1 MASRMLRTWLIRAA
15 PIMVILGL
23 LGMAPGCDSSSPS
36 EAPDFVLPTL
46 AAGNISLSELQ
57 GTLVVLNF
65 WSVSCSYC
73 RQQLPY
79 LENVA
84 QQAGAQIEVIAV
96 NMVDSASSVQEFFGE
111 YEPTMTVVLD
121 ENAEVFVNYCQ
132 NFDNSRGYI
141 PFTLFI
147 DSQGLVQYKRI
158 GAFASEEALWD
169 TLHDVFGITIP

>member
-1 MASRMLRTWLIRAA
+1 MIGRISTK
-15 PIMVILGL
+15 VILIIGILAL
-23 LGMAPGCDSSSPS
+23 LGIGASCDSSSPS
-36 EAPDFVLPTL
+36 EAPDFTLPTL
-46 AAGNISLSELQ
+46 TGGNVTLSELQ

-65 WSVSCSYC
+65 WSIGCSFC

-84 QQAGAQIEVIAV
+84 QQTAGQIEVIAV
-96 NMVDSASSVQEFFGE
+96 NVVDSAENVQSFFGE
-111 YEPTMTVVLD
+111 YEPTMTVALD

-147 DSQGLVQYKRI
+147 DSEGLVQYQRI
-158 GAFASEEALWD
+158 GAFASEEALWNA
-169 TLHDVFGITIP
+169 LHDVFGITIA

>member
-1 MASRMLRTWLIRAA
+1 MVNRISMKVALIIA
-15 PIMVILGL
+15 ILAL
-23 LGMAPGCDSSSPS
+23 LGIGLSCDSASPS
-36 EAPDFVLPTL
+36 QAPDFTLPTL
-46 AAGNISLSELQ
+46 TGGNITLSELQ

-65 WSVSCSYC
+65 WSISCSYC

-84 QQAGAQIEVIAV
+84 QQAEGQIEVIAV
-96 NMVDSASSVQEFFGE
+96 NMADSTASVQSFFGD
-111 YEPTMTVVLD
+111 YEPTMIVALD

-147 DSQGLVQYKRI
+147 DSEGMVQYRKI

>member
-1 MASRMLRTWLIRAA
+1 MASRMVTKVALIIVTVA
-15 PIMVILGL
+15 L
-23 LGMAPGCDSSSPS
+23 LGIGLSCDSSSPS
-36 EAPDFVLPTL
+36 EAPDFRLPTL
-46 AAGNISLSELQ
+46 RGGNITLSELQ

-65 WSVSCSYC
+65 WSISCSYC

-84 QQAGAQIEVIAV
+84 QQAGGQIEVIAV
-96 NMVDSASSVQEFFGE
+96 NMVDSNASVQSFFGD
-111 YEPTMTVVLD
+111 YEPTMIVAFD

-132 NFDNSRGYI
+132 SFDNSQGHI

-147 DSQGLVQYKRI
+147 DSEGMVQYRRI
-158 GAFASEEALWD
+158 GAFASEEALWN